1 MKKIKSEILKNYLIL
16 TITMLLIE
24 LALRFIVGF
33 QYLDWALLRI
43 VIAINFIGLFLA
55 IIVSILPRV
64 LATILNF
71 IFIFGFSVYA
81 FFQIGFNNAIGTFIS
96 INSSSQLE
104 KVTSYITDYITNYP
118 WYFYLILIPLL
129 LAIVYYIFFNK
140 KTNEHFSKPKFKNY
154 LISFGGLIILG
165 ALFFATLVLNF
176 MQNKYQILS
185 NKSLFHYPETPSICV
200 NEFGIIPYAVIDF
213 KAALLGAEPEKV
225 VTETKNN
232 HSNVVNEYTRIIDDT
247 AWAELITNED
257 SNSYNN
263 LNNYFINRDITSKNS
278 MTGYF
283 KDKNLIVI
291 LMESVNNIPF
301 LYPEYFPT
309 LNKLYNEG
317 WTWVN
322 NYSPRNSCAT
332 GNNEMTVMSS
342 LFTINNY
349 CTANAYKRNVYPE
362 GIFNLFNNAGYYTSS
377 YHDYED
383 HYYYRKTIH
392 PNMGSQKYYNAYNLG
407 IRVNTVYEEWPSD
420 VELFEKSQKYYMSN
434 DKFMTFF
441 TTVTSHQP
449 YTVHSEYGDL
459 YLDMFKDLDLSTSAK
474 RYLSKLK
481 VLDNALATLLEQ
493 LEATGKLDNTVIA
506 LFADHYP
513 YGLSNKNIASF
524 LGEDILED
532 KERDR
537 TPFIIYNSTITP
549 QKYEDYT
556 TIMNI
561 LPTLANLFDMDY
573 DPRLYMGSD
582 LFDPDYKS
590 LAIFAD
596 GSWVN
601 EVAYYDASN
610 SKLTYKNEANTLTDT
625 DVIELNQ
632 EINTKINMSNLAIKK
647 DYFNYLFKERSKYVV
662 TPVVEVPETGVTTGE
677 VTEGDIVTP

>member
-1 MKKIKSEILKNYLIL
+1 MKKMKSEILKNYLIL

-24 LALRFIVGF
+24 LVLRPIVGF
-33 QYLDWALLRI
+33 QYLDWALVRI

-55 IIVSILPRV
+55 LIVSILPRV
-64 LATILNF
+64 IATILNF
-71 IFIFGFSVYA
+71 LFITGFSVYA
-81 FFQIGFNNAIGTFIS
+81 FFQIGFNNSIGTFMS
-96 INSSSQLE
+96 VNSSSQLD
-104 KVTSYITDYITNYP
+104 KVTSYIFDYITTSS

-129 LAIVYYIFFNK
+129 LMIIYYIFFNK
-140 KTNEHFSKPKFKNY
+140 KVNQYFTRPKFKNY
-154 LISFGGLIILG
+154 LISLGGLIILG
-165 ALFFATLVLNF
+165 ALFFTTLILNF

-185 NKSLFHYPETPSICV
+185 NKALFYYPETPSICV

-225 VTETKNN
+225 TTETKNN
-232 HSNVVNEYTRIIDDT
+232 HSNVVNEYTRVIDDA
-247 AWAELITNED
+247 AWEELIANED
-257 SNSYNN
+257 NKSLNT
-263 LNNYFINRDITSKNS
+263 LNNYYINRDITSKNS

-317 WTWVN
+317 WSWVN

-349 CTANAYKRNVYPE
+349 CTANAYKNNVYPE

-377 YHDYED
+377 YHNYKD
-383 HYYYRKTIH
+383 HYYYRKSIH
-392 PNMGSQKYYNAYNLG
+392 PNMGSQKYYNAYSLG
-407 IRVNTVYEEWPSD
+407 ISVSDTPNVWPSD
-420 VELFEKSQKYYMSN
+420 VELFTNSQKHYMNN

-441 TTVTSHQP
+441 TTVTSHRP
-449 YTVHSEYGDL
+449 YTSSSEYGDL
-459 YLDMFKDLDLSTSAK
+459 YLDMFDDLDLSTSAK

-481 VLDNALATLLEQ
+481 VLDEGLTTLLQQ
-493 LEATGKLDNTVIA
+493 LTDTGKLDDTVIV

-513 YGLSNKNIASF
+513 YGLSEKSIASF
-524 LGEDILED
+524 LGKEALVG
-532 KERDR
+532 KERDK

-561 LPTLANLFDMDY
+561 LPTIANLFDVDY
-573 DPRLYMGSD
+573 DPRLYMGAD

-596 GSWVN
+596 GSWAN

-610 SKLTYKNEANTLTDT
+610 SKLTYKNPANTLTDQY
-625 DVIELNQ
+625 VISLNQ
-632 EINTKINMSNLAIKK
+632 EINNKINMSNLAIKK
-647 DYFNYLFKERSKYVV
+647 DYFNYLFKEKSKYVV
-662 TPVVEVPETGVTTGE
+662 ESVVEETST
-677 VTEGDIVTP
+677 VTEGEVVTP